1 MKMDDWI
8 SNPRN
13 GNKLTKRRFSNFISI
28 IIELLENSI
37 HVSSKIIL
45 IYDENQEMEIKQIS

>member
-1 MKMDDWI
+1 MDDWI

-37 HVSSKIIL
+37 HVSSKIFL
-45 IYDENQEMEIKQIS
+45 IYDENQEMKIKQIS